1 MFTKHTGKGKGL
13 HMKNS
18 SSVLSKCIMYAVL
31 LFTVIVSGFPIVW
44 VIMSSFKTNV
54 EIFSSP
60 FSLPTSFL
68 FSGYERAWQYCK
80 FPTIYS
86 NSFTIALAATFISL
100 VIYSMAAYVIAKYKF
115 RGGNA
120 LYSLFVLTLLVPTMA
135 RAQPVLRLIVDLKLY
150 DTKTALVLVYATSGM
165 ATCLFVLRA
174 AFMAIPI
181 EFSEAAWIEGAG
193 FIKTFLM
200 INLPMAKSGLATA
213 GTLLFL
219 ANWNEYYYA
228 MLLTMKEA
236 NRTVPFAIT
245 YFDNTFNFDYTSM
258 FAALTLVIVP
268 ALIVYAVFQE
278 QVAASLVASGVKG

>member
-1 MFTKHTGKGKGL
+1 
-13 HMKNS
+13 MKNS
-18 SSVLSKCIMYAVL
+18 SRALSKFIMYAVL
-31 LFTVIVSGFPIVW
+31 LFTVVVSGFPIVW
-44 VIMSSFKTNV
+44 VILSSFKTNAQ
-54 EIFSSP
+54 ILSNP
-60 FSLPTSFL
+60 FSLPTDL
-68 FSGYERAWQYCK
+68 IWTGYERAWKYCK
-80 FPTIYS
+80 FPTIYM
-86 NSFTIALAATFISL
+86 NSFTIALSATFISL
-100 VIYSMAAYVIAKYKF
+100 VIFSMAAYVIAKYKF
-115 RGGNA
+115 RGRNL
-120 LYSLFVLTLLVPTMA
+120 LYTLFVLTLLVPTMA
-135 RAQPVLRLIVDLKLY
+135 RAQPILRLIVSLNLY
-150 DTKTALVLVYATSGM
+150 DTTFALILVYATTGM

-174 AFMAIPI
+174 TFMTIPL
-181 EFSEAAWIEGAG
+181 EFSEAAWLEGAG
-193 FIKTFLM
+193 FVKTFLM

-228 MLLTMKEA
+228 MLLTMKEV

>member
-1 MFTKHTGKGKGL
+1 
-13 HMKNS
+13 MKKS
-18 SSVLSKCIMYAVL
+18 SSALAKFVMYAVL

-44 VIMSSFKTNV
+44 VVISSFKTNAQ
-54 EIFSSP
+54 ILSNP
-60 FSLPTSFL
+60 FSPPLSFN
-68 FSGYERAWQYCK
+68 FSGYERAWKYCK
-80 FPTIYS
+80 FPVIYS
-86 NSFTIALAATFISL
+86 NSFTVALTATFISL
-100 VIYSMAAYVIAKYKF
+100 VIFSMAAYVIAKYTF
-115 RGGNA
+115 RGRNV

-135 RAQPVLRLIVDLKLY
+135 RAQPILRLIVNLKLY
-150 DTKTALVLVYATSGM
+150 DTKMALILVYATTGM

-174 AFMAIPI
+174 TFMSIPA

-193 FIKTFLM
+193 FIKTFLK

-258 FAALTLVIVP
+258 FAALTLVVVP

>member
-1 MFTKHTGKGKGL
+1 
-13 HMKNS
+13 MKNS
-18 SSVLSKCIMYAVL
+18 SHALSKSVMYAVL
-31 LFTVIVSGFPIVW
+31 LFTVIVSGFPIMW
-44 VIMSSFKTNV
+44 VIMSSFKTNAQ
-54 EIFSSP
+54 ILSNP
-60 FSLPTSFL
+60 FSLPTGFI
-68 FSGYERAWQYCK
+68 FSGYERAWKYCK
-80 FPTIYS
+80 FPTIYT
-86 NSFTIALAATFISL
+86 NSFTIALSATFISL
-100 VIYSMAAYVIAKYKF
+100 VIFSMAAYVIAKYQFKG
-115 RGGNA
+115 RNL

-135 RAQPVLRLIVDLKLY
+135 RAQPILRLIVGMNLY
-150 DTKTALVLVYATSGM
+150 DTPLALILVYATTGM

-174 AFMAIPI
+174 TFMTIPL
-181 EFSEAAWIEGAG
+181 EFSEAAWLEGAG
-193 FIKTFLM
+193 FIKTFLL

-228 MLLTMKEA
+228 MLLTMKEV

-268 ALIVYAVFQE
+268 ALIVYAIFQE

>member
-1 MFTKHTGKGKGL
+1 MRKSGF
-13 HMKNS
+13 
-18 SSVLSKCIMYAVL
+18 LSQFVMYAVL
-31 LFTVIVSGFPIVW
+31 LFTVVVSGFPIVW
-44 VIMSSFKTNV
+44 VIISSLKTNAQ
-54 EIFSSP
+54 ILTNP
-60 FSLPTSFL
+60 FSPPTSFN
-68 FSGYERAWQYCK
+68 FSGYEKAWRFCK
-80 FPTIYS
+80 FPVIYS
-86 NSFTIALAATFISL
+86 NSFTIALSATFISL
-100 VIYSMAAYVIAKYKF
+100 VIFSMAAYVIAKYKF
-115 RGGNA
+115 RGRNV

-135 RAQPVLRLIVDLKLY
+135 RAQPILRLIVRLNLY
-150 DTKTALVLVYATSGM
+150 DTKTALVLVYSTTGM

-174 AFMAIPI
+174 AFMAIPT

-193 FIKTFLM
+193 FIKTFWK

-258 FAALTLVIVP
+258 FAALTLVVAP
-268 ALIVYAVFQE
+268 ALIVYAIFQE